1 MPVRESWHNV
11 GHKIRQL
18 RKAHQLTI
26 KQLANGCGLSPN
38 AISLLERGEVAPT
51 VATLCKIAS
60 ALGVPASS
68 LFQEVCPNEVILTR
82 ARDHLSHQP
91 ADRALTALRCAIDQP
106 LADQERTTCSA
117 EFVLCLSG
125 QLEYEADGQSYSLKP
140 GDSLSYN
147 GNVLHCWR
155 NRGAGVAVAVMVFYA
170 DSEESTEGD

>member
-1 MPVRESWHNV
+1 MSVRESWHNV

-18 RKAHQLTI
+18 RKTHQLTI

-106 LADQERTTCSA
+106 LADQEQVASA

-125 QLEYEADGQSYSLKP
+125 EIEYEADGQCYSLNP

-155 NRGAGVAVAVMVFYA
+155 NRGSGSAVAVMILYA
-170 DSEESTEGD
+170 NSEKSPEGE

>member
-1 MPVRESWHNV
+1 MPAEESWHNL

-18 RKAHQLTI
+18 RKTHQLTI

-68 LFQEVCPNEVILTR
+68 LFQEVCRNEVILTR
-82 ARDHLSHQP
+82 ARDHLNHQP
-91 ADRALTALRCAIDQP
+91 VGRALTALRCTIGQGLTDQDQ
-106 LADQERTTCSA
+106 ADCSA

-125 QLEYEADGQSYSLKP
+125 EIEYEVDGQCYSLNP

-147 GNVLHCWR
+147 GKVLHCWR
-155 NRGAGVAVAVMVFYA
+155 NRSSGVAVAVMILYA
-170 DSEESTEGD
+170 DSEQIPEGE